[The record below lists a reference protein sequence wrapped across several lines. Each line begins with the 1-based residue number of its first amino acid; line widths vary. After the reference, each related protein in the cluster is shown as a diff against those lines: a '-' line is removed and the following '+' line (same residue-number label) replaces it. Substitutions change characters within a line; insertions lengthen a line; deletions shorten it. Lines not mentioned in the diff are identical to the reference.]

1 LLYLELGNFGV
12 AEPLFKRALAIS
24 EKKLGAYHTDL
35 AQVLENMALMY
46 EKMDRKK
53 QAESFAKRAERIRE
67 LADND

>member
-1 LLYLELGNFGV
+1 
-12 AEPLFKRALAIS
+12 LAIS